1 MARTRVLMTSFRVA
15 MWMTFV
21 AVAGYGQ
28 ETAIEGKLDQ
38 ILQQLT
44 QLKEENQKLNQEMQ
58 DLRREVRDLRS
69 AKTSEPVPEN
79 EQLEVLN
86 QRVEDLDTGKV
97 SAALGDRTHDLLSL
111 RREIRLR
118 GFAFGG
124 YGGRRTTVC
133 GGDLSQYGDRDFVL
147 RLAGHFGRA
156 NGRRITH
163 GFLWGNAQLAK

>member
-1 MARTRVLMTSFRVA
+1 MARTRVLMASFRVA

-28 ETAIEGKLDQ
+28 ETAIEGKLDR

-97 SAALGDRTHDLLSL
+97 SAATARLIADAACRANSHGQYQPELGGSQLD
-111 RREIRLR
+111 IRAGQAHSVASQSR
-118 GFAFGG
+118 FAFAT
-124 YGGRRTTVC
+124 RRPAI
-133 GGDLSQYGDRDFVL
+133 GQQRES
-147 RLAGHFGRA
+147 LA
-156 NGRRITH
+156 
-163 GFLWGNAQLAK
+163 LAAASTL